1 MVHLQE
7 ELVVNVEQRIKDVL
21 VPIRKF
27 DSPAYHKSR
36 QSNIEDISVTWTTGG
51 TLKNGVW
58 NKDATI
64 NAQPEPEFLQL
75 DEVLNALWPK
85 IGYLQYKVLVQTLVT
100 RGTREEYEYYG
111 NFTIYAS
118 KSVNIRDLAAYLAKH
133 IS

>member
-36 QSNIEDISVTWTTGG
+36 QSNIEDISVTWTIGG

-58 NKDATI
+58 NKDTTV
-64 NAQPEPEFLQL
+64 NAQPEPDFIKL
-75 DEVLNALWPK
+75 DEILEHLWPN
-85 IGYLQYKVLVQTLVT
+85 ISLLAYKKLVRTLVRYT
-100 RGTREEYEYYG
+100 ANVYNGYNYTGESEKKVSIRQLAEYLVE
-111 NFTIYAS
+111 N
-118 KSVNIRDLAAYLAKH
+118 NI
-133 IS
+133 

>member
-1 MVHLQE
+1 MEHLQE
-7 ELVVNVEQRIKDVL
+7 ELVISVEQRIKDVL

-64 NAQPEPEFLQL
+64 NAQPEPDFIKL
-75 DEVLNALWPK
+75 DEILEHLWPN
-85 IGYLQYKVLVQTLVT
+85 ISLLAYKKLVRTLVRYT
-100 RGTREEYEYYG
+100 ANVYNGYNYTGETEKKVSIRQLAEYLVE
-111 NFTIYAS
+111 N
-118 KSVNIRDLAAYLAKH
+118 NI
-133 IS
+133 